1 MSQFTTYEKYFNP
14 DQAQPVITILKEN
27 KIPYEFASIKQ
38 TVDRVIAGGGPAYL
52 YEIKIP
58 GNQFNRANR
67 LLRENIQVNLDEV
80 DPDYYL
86 FKFED
91 FELVEILRLPDEWG
105 RLDYAIARKILESR
119 GITYTND
126 ELEALWKNR
135 IETLAKP
142 EKDGQSWVYAG
153 YFLSAMGGFFG
164 VLVGL
169 VLIQSTKTLPDGRKV
184 HTYDEDTRKQ
194 GKMIVIISLI
204 VFAIFLYFGLTTGRF
219 LITDLTQW
227 PQPPIDCG
235 CLLPC

>member
-14 DQAQPVITILKEN
+14 DQAQPVIAILKEN
-27 KIPYEFASIKQ
+27 NIPYEFASIKQ
-38 TVDRVIAGGGPAYL
+38 VVDQVIAGGGPAYL

-58 GNQFNRANR
+58 DNQFNKANR

-119 GITYTND
+119 GIVYTND
-126 ELEALWKNR
+126 ELEALWKTR

-164 VLVGL
+164 VLIGL

-194 GKMIVIISLI
+194 GKTILVISLI
-204 VFAIFLYFGLTTGRF
+204 VFAIFLFFGLTTGRF
-219 LITDLTQW
+219 FITDLTQL
-227 PQPPIDCG
+227 PQPQGDCG
-235 CLLPC
+235 CFGC

>member
-14 DQAQPVITILKEN
+14 DQAQPVISILKEN
-27 KIPYEFASIKQ
+27 NIPYEFASIKQ

-67 LLRENIQVNLDEV
+67 LLREHIQVNLDEV

-153 YFLSAMGGFFG
+153 YFLSVFGGFFG

-194 GKMIVIISLI
+194 GKTIVIISLI
-204 VFAIFLYFGLTTGRF
+204 VFVIFLFFGLTTGRF
-219 LITDLTQW
+219 LITDLTQL
-227 PQPPIDCG
+227 PQPQVDCG
-235 CLLPC
+235 CFGC

>member
-38 TVDRVIAGGGPAYL
+38 VVDQVIAGGGPAYL

-58 GNQFNRANR
+58 DNQFNRANR

-91 FELVEILRLPDEWG
+91 FELTEILRLPDEWG

-135 IETLAKP
+135 IESLAKP

-153 YFLSAMGGFFG
+153 YFLSALGGFFG

-194 GKMIVIISLI
+194 GKTIVVISLI

-219 LITDLTQW
+219 LITDLTQL
-227 PQPPIDCG
+227 PQPQGDCG
-235 CLLPC
+235 CFGC

>member
-14 DQAQPVITILKEN
+14 DQAQPVISILKEN
-27 KIPYEFASIKQ
+27 NIPYEFASIKQ

-58 GNQFNRANR
+58 GNQFNKANR
-67 LLRENIQVNLDEV
+67 LLRENIQVNLDDV

-153 YFLSAMGGFFG
+153 YFLSVFGGFFG

-184 HTYDEDTRKQ
+184 HTYDENTRKQ
-194 GKMIVIISLI
+194 GKTIVIISLI
-204 VFAIFLYFGLTTGRF
+204 AFAIFLYFGLTSGRF
-219 LITDLTQW
+219 LITDLTQL
-227 PQPPIDCG
+227 PQPQVDCG
-235 CLLPC
+235 CFGC